1 MTSSSKQKWN
11 DRVTL
16 KNGYCGGFGTV
27 GDNFTDEDAEAA
39 DSTVFEGVR
48 ACDEELPFN

>member
-1 MTSSSKQKWN
+1 MQKWN

-39 DSTVFEGVR
+39 DSTVFEGVK
-48 ACDEELPFN
+48 ACEEELPFN